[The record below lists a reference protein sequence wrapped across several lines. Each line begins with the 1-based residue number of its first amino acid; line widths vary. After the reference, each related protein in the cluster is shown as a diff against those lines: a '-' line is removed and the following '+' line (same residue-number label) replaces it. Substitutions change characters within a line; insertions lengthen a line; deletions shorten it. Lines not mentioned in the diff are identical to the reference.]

1 MGISN
6 TYINYVIFLFIGGFF
21 MALALENGFAQATRF
36 KNIVSS
42 RW

>member
-1 MGISN
+1 MEKYFK
-6 TYINYVIFLFIGGFF
+6 THINYVIFFIGGFF
-21 MALALENGFAQATRF
+21 MLALENGFAQATRF